1 MEDREANAYRNPQG
15 QWFGGGEDLRLH
27 GNVEKRLSDTR
38 TELARLREALRIL
51 DEQAAYQ
58 AEVAQEAET
67 RAVVAGTPLADR
79 QLHEAA
85 EDLRRLRRQRD
96 EAREQ
101 IVAVTAEQDQ
111 LLERLFDA
119 KASP

>member
-1 MEDREANAYRNPQG
+1 M
-15 QWFGGGEDLRLH
+15 
-27 GNVEKRLSDTR
+27 SDTR

-51 DEQAAYQ
+51 DEQVAYQ
-58 AEVAQEAET
+58 DEVAQEAET

-79 QLHEAA
+79 QHHEADA
-85 EDLRRLRRQRD
+85 DLRRLRRQRD

-101 IVAVTAEQDQ
+101 IAAVTAEQDE

-119 KASP
+119 KAAG

>member
-1 MEDREANAYRNPQG
+1 
-15 QWFGGGEDLRLH
+15 
-27 GNVEKRLSDTR
+27 
-38 TELARLREALRIL
+38 
-51 DEQAAYQ
+51 
-58 AEVAQEAET
+58 
-67 RAVVAGTPLADR
+67 PLADR

-101 IVAVTAEQDQ
+101 IAAVTAEQDE

-119 KASP
+119 KAAG